1 MTLQLP
7 HRRLRDRDLTAFA
20 DGTLPA
26 RRRARV
32 ERALAADPRL
42 RASLDAQRL
51 ALAAISELAAQ
62 PAPPALRAR
71 VALARDPHPHRRLPR
86 RVGALSTAAAV
97 TAIASVL
104 ALSGGATP
112 APSVADA
119 AALATRPAM
128 ATAPAPRGDNAT
140 LPRLR
145 AAGLPF
151 PYWED
156 RFGFTA
162 AGVRH
167 DRLDGRFATT
177 VFYDRAGR
185 RIAYTILSG
194 RPLANG
200 AAASSS
206 IENGVELRSFAIGGR
221 TVVTWL
227 RHGHTCVLSST
238 RVPLAML
245 VGLASW
251 RGGGQ
256 IPY

>member
-1 MTLQLP
+1 MRLQLP
-7 HRRLRDRDLTAFA
+7 HRRFRDRDLTALA

-26 RRRARV
+26 RCRARV
-32 ERALAADPRL
+32 ERALAADPQL

-51 ALAAISELAAQ
+51 ALAAIRELAAQ
-62 PAPPALRAR
+62 PAPTALRAR
-71 VALARDPHPHRRLPR
+71 VALARDPHRRLPR

-97 TAIASVL
+97 TASAAVL

-128 ATAPAPRGDNAT
+128 ATAPAPRGENAT

-162 AGVRH
+162 TGMRH
-167 DRLDGRFATT
+167 DRLDGRVATT
-177 VFYDRAGR
+177 VFYDRAGSR
-185 RIAYTILSG
+185 VAYTILSG
-194 RPLANG
+194 PPLPTR
-200 AAASSS
+200 AAAPST
-206 IENGVELRSFAIGGR
+206 IENGVKLRSSAIGGR
-221 TVVTWL
+221 MVVTWL
-227 RHGHTCVLSST
+227 RHGHTCVLSGA